1 MKTSESDNYTGQL
14 RNGREI
20 QKKKNISKYY
30 PPAIEISSSA
40 IKLLQLCQTRHNVYE
55 PARFAYLPFEQRVV
69 SAAVIRGAL
78 EKLVWENSLSGE
90 VVSSLSM
97 AELQTFT
104 YIFPDMPASEIEPA
118 VIWKLKQNPPAG
130 IEFGNLAFDYVSSA
144 SVLTK
149 GLCVLVFAV
158 SREAVIERSKLFREF
173 SLSLISLEPKP
184 YAVLQA
190 LFWSKSIAKDETVLV
205 LQIGAQQ
212 SVVSV
217 IYNGFPCLIRS
228 LNVCGNTL
236 TDSLA
241 KQNQLD
247 WQQAEDLKKMP
258 GSAALAIG
266 SQTTAFWLA
275 ASGPALSSQLE
286 SLSLDIEHSF
296 KYFSHQLI
304 KSPLVSFRRLIL
316 CGGAA
321 QLAGLDKFLAQRLAV
336 NVEVF
341 HSPLISEN
349 VSDFTSAL
357 GLAVRHIEK

>member
-247 WQQAEDLKKMP
+247 WQQAEDLKK
-258 GSAALAIG
+258 SV
-266 SQTTAFWLA
+266 
-275 ASGPALSSQLE
+275 GPAAVGPAISSQLE